1 MLTGNILAV
10 KQDDFGANLDDKK
23 ITEASKIDLSQVTLK
38 ITKLADIS
46 QSDKKSLF
54 ELFNK
59 FKLVI
64 LECEPL
70 PNPQDNLLALKKF
83 FGSVKRHKRSD
94 ENGIVLV
101 ENLGNSPLATTYLAT
116 TNQAHLMHTDGP
128 YEMEPPKIVAMQCE
142 IPSKDG
148 GLSQIVYSESV
159 YEYLMENYLQELHR
173 LFTYP
178 LTITRGDQTATR
190 TVFVEKEGR
199 ISMTFRAD
207 SIISI
212 AIPLQLEKVFR
223 IIKNYVNDP
232 NNQFIFELKANQ
244 IVILDNTSVLH
255 GRTSFP
261 DNEVRK
267 LNRLWFDGISEY
279 AHHLEF
285 GFIPKFKFLNN

>member
-1 MLTGNILAV
+1 MLTANTPMV
-10 KQDDFGANLDDKK
+10 ERDEFGAILEAQE
-23 ITEASKIDLSQVTLK
+23 ILEASKIDITQVTLK
-38 ITKLADIS
+38 ISKVAEIS
-46 QSDKKSLF
+46 EPEQQRLF
-54 ELFNK
+54 EIFNK
-59 FKLVI
+59 FKFII

-70 PNPQDNLLALKKF
+70 PNIQENLLGLKKF
-83 FGSVKRHKRSD
+83 FGSIKKHKRSSP
-94 ENGIVLV
+94 NGVTSI
-101 ENLGNSPLATTYLAT
+101 ENLGNSSLATTYLAD
-116 TNQAHLMHTDGP
+116 TNQAHLMHTDGSF
-128 YEMEPPKIVAMQCE
+128 EMKPPKIVAMQCE
-142 IPSKDG
+142 RASKNG
-148 GLSQIVYSESV
+148 GLSQIVYAKSV
-159 YEYLMENYLQELHR
+159 YEYLMENYLQELQR
-173 LFTYP
+173 LFTHP

-232 NNQFIFELKANQ
+232 KNQFIFKLKANQ

-285 GFIPKFKFLNN
+285 GFIPKFKLLNN